1 VQSVPELLKQI
12 EEALEALQFTGRQ
25 PVNLYEPIRYV
36 LSLGGKRI
44 RPLLTLL
51 SYQAVTTEPVSR
63 CMDTALAIELFHN
76 FSLVHD
82 DIMDNAETRR
92 GAPALHVKWNQ
103 NTAILAG
110 DALFAYT
117 MGLMTRNFPE
127 RAAALIETYA
137 RIALEVC
144 EGQMQDLDQSG
155 QQQVTDLEYIEMIRK
170 KTAVLLGGALRVGA
184 LAAGAPPDLC
194 ERVDALGQTLGIA
207 FQIQDDVYDA
217 FPPDESF
224 GKKIGGDILENKN
237 TLLRIIAGQR
247 ATPAQRQILDTWFA
261 RPEPSDEK
269 VQHVLAVYRETGVQE
284 YAHQQINNYSEQ
296 ARLQVTELMAYPG
309 YQIVWQLWQELMN
322 RKS

>member
-1 VQSVPELLKQI
+1 VQSVPALLKQI

-25 PVNLYEPIRYV
+25 PVSLYEPIRYI
-36 LSLGGKRI
+36 LNLGGKRI

-51 SYQAVTTEPVSR
+51 SYQAIANEPVSR
-63 CMDTALAIELFHN
+63 CMDTALALELFHN

-92 GAPALHVKWNQ
+92 GAPSVHIKWNR

-127 RAAALIETYA
+127 HAADLIQTYA

-144 EGQMQDLDQSG
+144 EGQMQDSDQSG
-155 QQQVTDLEYIEMIRK
+155 QHLVTESEYIEMIRK

-184 LAAGAPPDLC
+184 LAAGASADLC

-207 FQIQDDVYDA
+207 FQIQDDLYDA
-217 FPPDESF
+217 FPPDETF
-224 GKKIGGDILENKN
+224 GKKVGGDILENKN
-237 TLLRIIAGQR
+237 TLLRIVARQNG
-247 ATPAQRQILDTWFA
+247 TLAQCQILDTWFA
-261 RPEPSDEK
+261 TSELSEQK
-269 VQHVLAVYRETGVQE
+269 IQHVLAVYRETGVQE
-284 YAHQQINNYSEQ
+284 YALRQVNIYSEK
-296 ARLQVTELMAYPG
+296 ARLQVNELADYPG
-309 YQIVWQLWQELMN
+309 YEAVWQLWQELMN